1 MELAQNGAR
10 RVLVLA
16 IVQVFFATSG
26 FSLLRPSIAAKLRYE
41 LDAPAYLVT
50 GFGSLLLLGRTL
62 GSLVGGVYVVNIVR
76 CFESIVQPLSALV
89 ISLIIY
95 YYSLLQAHIPILI
108 LAFFQGLAAGF
119 MWPLLQSMVAVSAG
133 SKRAAYLTLYTGLG
147 GLGLVNGYI
156 LYTVLG
162 EKVALKIMVASI
174 FYGIASLV
182 AFIGLMFGY
191 RSSCIPRE
199 QRRMG
204 ITFKDAIL
212 VVLFS
217 LMYGLLAGI
226 GAEYSYLVV
235 WEVVGLE
242 RSLLGALYAIAF
254 LAAAGIDILIARL
267 ARRYSEET
275 LILMGLTIMFLTS
288 LMGFLDP
295 LLAIVSLGV
304 YVAMVSALLGV
315 ARSYSVKLGGE
326 QNVSE
331 ALALSNVAS
340 GIGVSLMQAISGFI
354 YVNLLSLGPKGP
366 LLLYPAMSLLLIAV
380 VTVYRRN
387 CKSV

>member
-1 MELAQNGAR
+1 
-10 RVLVLA
+10 
-16 IVQVFFATSG
+16 
-26 FSLLRPSIAAKLRYE
+26 
-41 LDAPAYLVT
+41 
-50 GFGSLLLLGRTL
+50 
-62 GSLVGGVYVVNIVR
+62 
-76 CFESIVQPLSALV
+76 
-89 ISLIIY
+89 
-95 YYSLLQAHIPILI
+95 
-108 LAFFQGLAAGF
+108 
-119 MWPLLQSMVAVSAG
+119 
-133 SKRAAYLTLYTGLG
+133 
-147 GLGLVNGYI
+147 
-156 LYTVLG
+156 
-162 EKVALKIMVASI
+162 
-174 FYGIASLV
+174 
-182 AFIGLMFGY
+182 
-191 RSSCIPRE
+191 
-199 QRRMG
+199 MG